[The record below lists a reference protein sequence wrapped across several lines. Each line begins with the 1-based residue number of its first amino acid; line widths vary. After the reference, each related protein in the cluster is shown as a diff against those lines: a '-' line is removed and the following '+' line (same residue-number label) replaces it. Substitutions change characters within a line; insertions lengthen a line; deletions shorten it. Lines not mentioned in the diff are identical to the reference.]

1 MHGFA
6 LIMGSV
12 FGHKSAVHIIS
23 KCQKLVTS
31 TDSCHELKQWV
42 HEEYVTLKKSS
53 PQHKKLTWLV
63 QAATTRFSSTYNC
76 MLSVQQMEVAFKN
89 MADKQGADISKSG
102 TASQN
107 AVLGII
113 RDERFWRDLES
124 YTPLAEPFNQACPAP
139 APQGMTCYIFCFLTM
154 Q

>member
-12 FGHKSAVHIIS
+12 FGHKVAVNVIK

-31 TDSCHELKQWV
+31 TKSSNKLKHWV
-42 HEEYVTLKKSS
+42 HEEYLTLKKHS
-53 PQHKKLTWLV
+53 PKHKKLTWLV

-89 MADKQGADISKSG
+89 VADKHQAEIIKDG
-102 TASQN
+102 TAPQK
-107 AVLGII
+107 AMLEII
-113 RDERFWRDLES
+113 RDKRFWRDLES
-124 YTPLAEPFNQACPAP
+124 YTPLAEPFNQACLAP
-139 APQGMTCYIFCFLTM
+139 APRCMAANVSCCLTM